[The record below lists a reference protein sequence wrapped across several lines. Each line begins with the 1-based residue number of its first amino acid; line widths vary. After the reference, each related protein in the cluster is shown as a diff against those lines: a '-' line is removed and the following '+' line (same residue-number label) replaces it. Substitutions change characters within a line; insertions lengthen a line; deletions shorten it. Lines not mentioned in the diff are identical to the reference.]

1 MSQEYKN
8 NSYTHRMKEAE
19 KAEKQ
24 IEKVVRNKVKTKKK
38 SELTKLTD
46 IFVTEDINSV
56 KSYVFMDIVVPAIK
70 KAISDVV
77 TNGVDMILYGE
88 TGRTKK
94 TRSGDYVSYRSYS
107 DSSTKR
113 RSDDNRM
120 RSRFDFDDI
129 VFDGRGDAEAVLEQ
143 MDNIIDRYGMVSV
156 ADMYDMADLT
166 QPYTAHR
173 YGWTNLRGAEVVRVR
188 EGYII
193 KLPKAMPID

>member
-94 TRSGDYVSYRSYS
+94 SGSSNYVSYRSYS

-113 RSDDNRM
+113 RSDDTRA

-173 YGWTNLRGAEVVRVR
+173 YGWSNLRGAEVVRVR